1 MLRLKLVHK
10 NEYSRLAA
18 WKRLNAVRV
27 EPGKAVAALSV
38 YWEARPLIADPP
50 GSSDFRPFSGV
61 DRNRGKK
68 LSPDSSAMPFCT
80 MQDDKIV
87 NSLDMSPID
96 NYARAHVTNRL
107 ANSPAQG
114 CGLIFTCDAI
124 PGKISPCISTP

>member
-10 NEYSRLAA
+10 NEYSRPAA
-18 WKRLNAVRV
+18 WRRLKAVQV

-38 YWEARPLIADPP
+38 YREARPLIADPP

-61 DRNRGKK
+61 DRNRSKK

-80 MQDDKIV
+80 LQDDKTV

-96 NYARAHVTNRL
+96 NYAQVHVTNRL
-107 ANSPAQG
+107 AGP
-114 CGLIFTCDAI
+114 
-124 PGKISPCISTP
+124 PCTRLRADFYL